1 LAFGHHVNE
10 IVKRV
15 ANGEAF
21 NGPVVFVFGIDG
33 LSEVRLG
40 ECNRYEQSVWFKQFG
55 DLKGENLANG

>member
-1 LAFGHHVNE
+1 M
-10 IVKRV
+10 KRV

-21 NGPVVFVFGIDG
+21 DGPVVFVFGIDG

-40 ECNRYEQSVWFKQFG
+40 ECNRNEQSVWFKEFG